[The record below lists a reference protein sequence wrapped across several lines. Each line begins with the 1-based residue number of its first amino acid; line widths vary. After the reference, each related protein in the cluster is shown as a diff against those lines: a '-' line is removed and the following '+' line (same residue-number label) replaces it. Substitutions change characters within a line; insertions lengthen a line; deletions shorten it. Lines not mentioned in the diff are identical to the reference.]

1 MNRLPMPA
9 SGNSSATSSG
19 VSMLSWSANF
29 MISHQW
35 IERRRP
41 YWNRLSALTAECDR
55 AGLRQLRRED
65 LRELALLYRQVAN
78 DLSIVRQ
85 DGTARSITQ
94 TLNQLLGR
102 THNIIYAERR
112 RSASGVLRF
121 LGKEYPPLFR
131 RLLPYTLSAVALF
144 SIGLLLGVVLTLT
157 RHGFLESFLGPF
169 MVATIHNHQM
179 WTHSIVSMKPQ
190 AASGIMTN
198 NLSVTFLT
206 FAAGITGGLGTL
218 YLIFNN
224 GLLMGVIATA
234 CQQAHMS
241 RELWSFVCPHA
252 SLEMPAIFIAGGAG
266 LRLAAGMLF
275 PGLYSRRESIALA
288 GRESV
293 RLVAGIIPMLIVAGT
308 VEGFFSP
315 SGAPIALKF
324 AVGAVLFA
332 LLLVWLLSSSEKSTV
347 AEPTQAIQAID

>member
-1 MNRLPMPA
+1 
-9 SGNSSATSSG
+9 
-19 VSMLSWSANF
+19 

-41 YWNRLSALTAECDR
+41 YWERLSALTAESQR
-55 AGLRQLRRED
+55 GGLRHLDREQ

-85 DGTARSITQ
+85 DATARSTSQ
-94 TLNQLLGR
+94 MLNQLLGR
-102 THNIIYAERR
+102 THNIIYAERQ
-112 RSASGVLRF
+112 RSASGIVRF
-121 LGKEYPPLFR
+121 LGKEYPALFR

-144 SIGLLLGVVLTLT
+144 SVGLLLGVVLTIT
-157 RHGFLESFLGPF
+157 RHGFTESFLGPF

-241 RELWSFVCPHA
+241 RDLWSFVCPHG

-275 PGLYSRRESIALA
+275 PGLYSRRESLAMA
-288 GRESV
+288 GREAV
-293 RLVAGIIPMLIVAGT
+293 RLVAGIIPMLVVAGT

-315 SGAPIALKF
+315 SGAPVALKF
-324 AVGAVLFA
+324 GVGAVLFA
-332 LLLVWLLSSSEKSTV
+332 LLLVWLFSSAGESIPAWETAPSGAGLQPSLPQTN
-347 AEPTQAIQAID
+347 D

>member
-1 MNRLPMPA
+1 
-9 SGNSSATSSG
+9 
-19 VSMLSWSANF
+19 

-41 YWNRLSALTAECDR
+41 CWDRLSALTAECQR
-55 AGLRQLRRED
+55 SGLRRLGREE
-65 LRELALLYRQVAN
+65 LRELALLYRQIAN

-85 DGTARSITQ
+85 DGTARSTAHL
-94 TLNQLLGR
+94 LNELLGR
-102 THNIIYAERR
+102 THNIIYAERQ

-121 LGKEYPPLFR
+121 LGKEYPALFR
-131 RLLPYTLSAVALF
+131 RLLPYTLGAVALF
-144 SIGLLLGVVLTLT
+144 SVGLLLGVILTIT
-157 RHGFLESFLGPF
+157 RHGFMESFLGPF

-206 FAAGITGGLGTL
+206 FAAGVTGGLGTL

-252 SLEMPAIFIAGGAG
+252 SLELPAIFIAGGAG

-308 VEGFFSP
+308 IEGFFSP
-315 SGAPIALKF
+315 SGAPVVLKF
-324 AVGAVLFA
+324 AVGAVMFA
-332 LLLVWLLSSSEKSTV
+332 LLLVWLFSSSGESAV
-347 AEPTQAIQAID
+347 AETTLSVKSEPAQAT

>member
-1 MNRLPMPA
+1 
-9 SGNSSATSSG
+9 
-19 VSMLSWSANF
+19 

-41 YWNRLSALTAECDR
+41 YWDRLSALTAEC
-55 AGLRQLRRED
+55 QRRGVGRLGREE

-85 DGTARSITQ
+85 DATARSTSQ
-94 TLNQLLGR
+94 MLNQLLGR
-102 THNIIYAERR
+102 THNIIYAERE
-112 RSASGVLRF
+112 RSASGVVRS
-121 LGKEYPPLFR
+121 LGKEYPALFR

-144 SIGLLLGVVLTLT
+144 SVGLLLGVVLTIT
-157 RHGFLESFLGPF
+157 RHGFMESFLGPF

-224 GLLMGVIATA
+224 GLLMGVIATG

-252 SLEMPAIFIAGGAG
+252 SLELPAIFIAGGAG

-308 VEGFFSP
+308 IEGFFSP
-315 SGAPIALKF
+315 SGAPVALKF
-324 AVGAVLFA
+324 AVGAVMFT
-332 LLLVWLLSSSEKSTV
+332 LLLVWLFSSSEKSTV
-347 AEPTQAIQAID
+347 PEPMQVAEIEPAKVV